1 MDVRTTMLD
10 ILRDVF
16 TVCEARGPTMA
27 LGKLRQRIP
36 ADRVESSEYL
46 RALFDAYQSA
56 SAAEKRKM
64 KRAAE
69 DLECLGIYLPRD
81 YLFSLGTPRKEFGL
95 RIDFE

>member
-27 LGKLRQRIP
+27 LGKLKAAYS

-46 RALFDAYQSA
+46 RAFVDAYQSA
-56 SAAEKRKM
+56 SAAEKER
-64 KRAAE
+64 
-69 DLECLGIYLPRD
+69 
-81 YLFSLGTPRKEFGL
+81 
-95 RIDFE
+95 